1 MSVKLI
7 MHWDIKQD
15 QDQDYFE
22 FVVREF
28 VPAITRLGLR
38 PTGAW
43 YSLYSRKLDEPRMMS
58 EAEADNLET
67 MRGILTSPEWGRL
80 HEQLLEYV
88 ENYSRKVV
96 YTSGDFQF

>member
-1 MSVKLI
+1 MTVKLI
-7 MHWDIKQD
+7 MHWDIKED
-15 QDQDYFE
+15 RDQDYFE

-43 YSLYSRKLDEPRMMS
+43 YSLYSRDTSKPRMMS
-58 EAEADNLET
+58 EAEADNLDAI
-67 MRGILTSPEWGRL
+67 RNILSSQEWRVL
-80 HEQLLEYV
+80 HEKLLEYV

-96 YTSGDFQF
+96 NTNGDFQF